1 MTWTILIIKKPH
13 NGWYIN
19 YIEIKLLDQIDKF
32 KLQNFINVLIYEP
45 NVKFYSDY
53 VSVID
58 DEIEI
63 TDNFINVVYDKV
75 KNGSDCVGLKG
86 VIYVNENPLK
96 FNNLSKTENEIC
108 LPITKMN
115 PIKTEIIF
123 NKINNIAYYTNSENL
138 SNITDDVDSID
149 NPVMFLEKTVNIPI
163 SIIVTAYQTQD
174 YIEECLDSIEKQ
186 TYFIN
191 NDNFEVLVGVD
202 ACQDTYNKLQEI
214 KYKYRNLSIYM
225 MSENKGTYITT
236 NTLIDLVKN
245 ENVIRF
251 DSDDIM
257 TPNLVKEVFNNKK
270 DNDVIMLGYV
280 DIKDDQVTS
289 KLCIA
294 GGIIYFKKSVMD
306 NIAGGYQPWKCAAD
320 SEMMVRIMSKVKIME
335 LKKILFYRRIHDN
348 SLTKRLD
355 TGHNSDIRNKYT
367 KQIKSHYKE
376 TEIKIERVVNKLENR
391 NNIVY
396 MITTYNRITFLKK
409 TIETWKTTF
418 NKKYNWTLIVADDGS
433 NDGTLDYLYNLNID
447 DVKIIIIENN
457 RRGVHYQTN
466 SLIKCA
472 LELELDFDYGFK
484 SDDDIIFKSK
494 GWDNLYFNASI
505 STNFYHLIFYDKKW
519 GDMRNELQESIFKYS
534 ILENCTNY
542 KNIQGAFWTFNRTVL
557 ESVGFFDID
566 NFNLCGLGHVDFSLR
581 CCRLGFN
588 DIKNPYDI
596 KDSNN
601 YISLNTE
608 NYVSNNEYN
617 NWNTDEIISNKLKLL
632 DKYRTY
638 INYNELP
645 VNLYN
650 DNINIKRISFCVPA
664 YKSQEYIEECLDSI
678 EKQLCEKEILVGVD
692 SCIDTLNRVK
702 QIGLKYKNLRV
713 FWFPKNVGTSI
724 VKNTLSTYAK
734 YEIISFF
741 DSDDIMNNDYC
752 KHVIENINDNNIIRF
767 RYEDF
772 DANKT
777 IKRNYCANG
786 VMSIYKDN
794 FLKLNGFWE
803 YRITEDYDFI
813 ERWKKIGNDNQLHI
827 IGFKRRLHN
836 NNISLNTK
844 NGCFSDYGKKIL
856 EMSKNRILNGNLI
869 NDELKTSDV
878 DEISLTIND
887 YFDKIYC
894 LNLDRR
900 SDKWNNVKLKF
911 DKLGINVHRFS
922 AVDGNDIPDYE
933 LEKYTKINKYEVGC
947 MLSHY
952 SIIKDAKKNNYKR
965 ILIFE
970 DDVQFIM
977 NFNDEFKKSIVQL
990 PNDWKLFY
998 LGGSQYQWED
1008 LEFYK
1013 NFYYTKHTDGTF
1025 AYSIDHSIFDEI
1037 LNDHIINN
1045 KPIDYKLWDIQLKN
1059 YKKSFTCFPNIV
1071 IADVSESDIR
1081 EGREETHKFKVKWN
1095 LAEYE

>member
-19 YIEIKLLDQIDKF
+19 YIENKLLDQIDKF

-63 TDNFINVVYDKV
+63 TDNFINVIYDKI

-96 FNNLSKTENEIC
+96 FNNLSKTEDEIC
-108 LPITKMN
+108 LPLTKLN
-115 PIKTEIIF
+115 PIKTGIIF

-138 SNITDDVDSID
+138 SNITDNVDSVDI
-149 NPVMFLEKTVNIPI
+149 PVMFLEKTVNIPI
-163 SIIVTAYQTQD
+163 SIIITAYQTQD
-174 YIEECLDSIEKQ
+174 YIEECLDSIERQ

-202 ACQDTYNKLQEI
+202 ACQDTYNKLQNI
-214 KYKYRNLSIYM
+214 RYKYRNISIYM

-270 DNDVIMLGYV
+270 DNDIIMLGYV
-280 DIKDDQVTS
+280 DIKDGQVTS
-289 KLCIA
+289 KLCVA

-306 NIAGGYQPWKCAAD
+306 NIAGGYQPWTCAAD
-320 SEMMVRIMSKVKIME
+320 SEMMVRIMNKVKIMQ

-348 SLTKRLD
+348 SLTKRID
-355 TGHNSDIRNKYT
+355 TGHNSEIRNYYT
-367 KQIKSHYKE
+367 KQIKSKYKDD
-376 TEIKIERVVNKLENR
+376 EIKIERITNKILENR

-396 MITTYNRITFLKK
+396 MITTYNRVYFLKK
-409 TIETWKTTF
+409 TIETWKNTF

-447 DVKIIIIENN
+447 GVKIIIIENN

-472 LELELDFDYGFK
+472 LELNFNYGFK
-484 SDDDIIFKSK
+484 SDDDIIFKNK
-494 GWDNLYFNASI
+494 GWDDLYFNTSI

-519 GDMRNELQESIFKYS
+519 GEKRKELQESIFKYS
-534 ILENCTNY
+534 TLENCTNY

-588 DIKNPYDI
+588 DINNPYDI
-596 KDSNN
+596 KDSND
-601 YISLNTE
+601 YISLNME
-608 NYVSNNEYN
+608 NYVSNNEYTI
-617 NWNTDEIISNKLKLL
+617 WNTDEIISNKLKLL

-650 DNINIKRISFCVPA
+650 DNIDIKRISFCIPA
-664 YKSQEYIEECLDSI
+664 YKSQEYIEDCLDSI

-692 SCIDTLNRVK
+692 HCVNTLNKVK

-724 VKNTLSTYAK
+724 VKNTLSKYAK
-734 YEIISFF
+734 YEIVSFF
-741 DSDDIMNNDYC
+741 DSDDIMNNDYS
-752 KHVIENINDNNIIRF
+752 KYVIENINDNNIIRF

-813 ERWKKIGNDNQLHI
+813 ERWKKIGNDNQLNI
-827 IGFKRRLHN
+827 IGFKRRLHD
-836 NNISLNTK
+836 NNISFDEN
-844 NGCFSDYGKKIL
+844 NGCYSNYGKNLLTFSNNRVNNNEIINKSLLI
-856 EMSKNRILNGNLI
+856 SKC
-869 NDELKTSDV
+869 E
-878 DEISLTIND
+878 EIYVTIND
-887 YFDKIYC
+887 YFDNIYC

-900 SDKWNNVKLKF
+900 PDKWEKVKNRF
-911 DKLGINVHRFS
+911 DKLKLNVNRFS
-922 AVDGNDIPDYE
+922 AVDGNNISDKV
-933 LEKYTKINKYEVGC
+933 LNKYNKINKFEVGC
-947 MLSHY
+947 ILSHY
-952 SIIKDAKKNNYKR
+952 NIIKDAKLNKYKR

-970 DDVQFIM
+970 DDVIFCED
-977 NFNDEFKKSIVQL
+977 FNILFKNKISKIK
-990 PNDWKLFY
+990 NWKILY
-998 LGGSQYQWED
+998 LGASQYQWSD
-1008 LEFYK
+1008 IEFIDE
-1013 NFYYTKHTDGTF
+1013 YYYSNHTDGTF
-1025 AYSIDHSIFDEI
+1025 AFAIDESMYDEI
-1037 LNDHIINN
+1037 LETENIKD
-1045 KPIDYKLWDIQLKN
+1045 KPIDYKLWDIQKKY
-1059 YKKSFTCFPNIV
+1059 YKQCYTSFPNLV
-1071 IADVSESDIR
+1071 MSDVSDSDIR
-1081 EGREETHKFKVKWN
+1081 KSRDVDEHKSKMKWN
-1095 LAEYE
+1095 LYEYK